1 MTMRDGDQQLT
12 RWLLDERPMGAPD
25 GLFEVTAARI
35 LATARRPAWLIV
47 DRWAWGRSPAPD
59 FPARSSPRLPIVV
72 VLILALLMLLA
83 AGIVVIGGLTKPPDG
98 LTQAPERISAAR
110 GHFRPT
116 GSMSF
121 VRENAT
127 ATTLLDGRVLV
138 IGGWPPAPVLFD
150 TPTGERTFPGG
161 SSTAEIWD
169 PATESFT
176 RSGDLAFG
184 RWGHVAVR
192 LGDGR
197 VLVVGGFS
205 PGPAIEEPGGGSSQ
219 DNGPTTRA
227 ELWDPRSGRF
237 VPAGDLS
244 QSLQDVTAWQE
255 PDGRVRVIG
264 VPWSGTDATG
274 PKIAQIWDPS
284 DMTFADAEVTGEQMP
299 GLTLGD
305 GRRLWV
311 GRGLTAL
318 SWDPARR
325 ALQTMP
331 LPPGYGS
338 KVVLPDGRVLVAG
351 GAGGSDEGS
360 RQGAPPGCGP
370 DAVLWDPE
378 TGVSTPT
385 GSLGVS
391 RESSA
396 AALLLDGR
404 VLVAGNYW
412 TCDDPWTA
420 EIFELR

>member
-1 MTMRDGDQQLT
+1 MTTRSHDEQLT
-12 RWLLDERPMGAPD
+12 RWLIEERATTAPD
-25 GLFEVTAARI
+25 GIYEATAARI
-35 LATARRPAWLIV
+35 TTTSRRPGWLIL
-47 DRWAWGRSPAPD
+47 DRWAWSQSSTLG
-59 FPARSSPRLPIVV
+59 FTARSFPTRPVVV
-72 VLILALLMLLA
+72 VLVLVLLMLLA
-83 AGIVVIGGLTKPPDG
+83 AGIVAIGALTKPPD
-98 LTQAPERISAAR
+98 APERIPAAR

-138 IGGWPPAPVLFD
+138 IGGWPDAPVLFD
-150 TPTGERTFPGG
+150 TPTGEQTFPGG

-169 PATESFT
+169 QATESFT
-176 RSGDLAFG
+176 RTGDLSSG
-184 RWGHVAVR
+184 RWSHAAIR

-205 PGPAIEEPGGGSSQ
+205 PGPAKEEPGGGSSQ
-219 DNGPTTRA
+219 DNAPTTHA

-237 VPAGDLS
+237 LPAGDLS
-244 QSLQDVTAWQE
+244 QSLKDVTAWQE

-264 VPWSGTDATG
+264 VPWTGTDATG
-274 PKIAQIWDPS
+274 PRIAQIWDPS
-284 DMTFADAEVTGEQMP
+284 AMTFTDAEVTGEQMP

-311 GRGLTAL
+311 GGGMTAL

-351 GAGGSDEGS
+351 GTGGSDEGS

-404 VLVAGNYW
+404 VLVAGNWW